1 MRSSSNQAARA
12 RLSRLAAVLLCAI
25 ATGDVLAQA
34 ATPAAAPAT
43 PAAPA
48 APATQATP
56 AAPAPAAAAAP
67 AAAKPNT
74 GFLPPAASSAKV
86 IDSVFV
92 IVNDEVITK
101 REVDQRVAEITQRL
115 QAQQAQLPAPDDLRR
130 QVVEA
135 MITERA
141 QLQQAKEMGVRVG
154 DTELDRAIGRI
165 AENQKMSVQDM
176 RNAMEKEGMTFPA
189 FREQIRNE
197 IIMQRLIDHE
207 VDSKLQVS
215 EAEIDTYLA
224 AEKAAAADRVEM
236 NISQIL
242 VRIPENASPEQ
253 IAARKA
259 RADEVARQL
268 RTGADFA
275 KMAGTY
281 SDAPDALK
289 GGEIGW
295 RDPDRLPQLFATELH
310 KLKPGQ
316 MTPVLRTNVGFHILK
331 MTAERPLAEQKP
343 AGEAVI
349 QQTHARHIL
358 LKITPTMTA
367 DDAKKKLADIKA
379 KIDSKQ
385 ITFEDAARQFSN
397 DGSASKGGDLGWL
410 APGDALP
417 EFETPMNALKI
428 GDVSDVIQTP
438 FGLHLIQVLERKS
451 EDTSKDRERS
461 TARQVL
467 TERKRQEALE
477 DWSRQ
482 IRDRAYV
489 EFREEQ

>member
-1 MRSSSNQAARA
+1 MSASLTMRSTSIQAARL
-12 RLSRLAAVLLCAI
+12 RQTKLAALLLCAF
-25 ATGDVLAQA
+25 ATGSVLAQA
-34 ATPAAAPAT
+34 AA

-48 APATQATP
+48 APAP
-56 AAPAPAAAAAP
+56 AAPAAAPAAQAP
-67 AAAKPNT
+67 AAAAKPNT
-74 GFLPPAASSAKV
+74 GFLPPASSSAKV
-86 IDSVFV
+86 IDSVYV
-92 IVNDEVITK
+92 IINDEVITK

-141 QLQQAKEMGVRVG
+141 QLQLAKEMGVRVG

-197 IIMQRLIDHE
+197 IMMQRLIDHE

-224 AEKAAAADRVEM
+224 AEKAAAAERVEM

-275 KMAGTY
+275 KMAATY

-295 RDPDRLPQLFATELH
+295 RDPDRLPPLFAGELR
-310 KLKPGQ
+310 KMKPGQ
-316 MTPVLRTNVGFHILK
+316 VTPVLRTNVGFHILK
-331 MTAERPLAEQKP
+331 MADVRKQAPQQP
-343 AGEAVI
+343 QGEAVI

-358 LKITPTMTA
+358 LKVTPTLTA
-367 DDAKKKLADIKA
+367 DEAKKKLADIKA
-379 KIDSKQ
+379 RIDSKQ

-417 EFETPMNALKI
+417 EFENPMNALKI
-428 GDVSDVIQTP
+428 GEVSDVVQTP
-438 FGLHLIQVLERKS
+438 FGFHLIQVLERKS

-461 TARQVL
+461 MARQVL
-467 TERKRQEALE
+467 TDRKRNEALE